1 MHVKRFRVL
10 YKFTEYSAMQISP
23 RAQADWLIIVRHLK
37 GLKWIIKGAHELRG
51 YSAITHEAD
60 KFEFEIIVPTTRS
73 QYENNKLS
81 NISSTSFL
89 FDFGFGIQNQKV
101 RLAW

>member
-51 YSAITHEAD
+51 YSAITHLAL
-60 KFEFEIIVPTTRS
+60 KIRS
-73 QYENNKLS
+73 SVKKPS
-81 NISSTSFL
+81 
-89 FDFGFGIQNQKV
+89 
-101 RLAW
+101 